1 MNTDL
6 KNEWNASWRM
16 PTKDEQ
22 NAIYRIIKK
31 YTDDKKISVKQD
43 IAKNWIVG
51 SVKLILMKLKAREDA
66 RRLRTISDGSF
77 KVADV
82 KLIDSKKYTENEKE
96 ICVFRVIFGDDSEE
110 DYVVDSNLFDVTDD
124 STELLVVN
132 YCGINGIFDLMD
144 IFSLN
149 ISIME

>member
-1 MNTDL
+1 MQI
-6 KNEWNASWRM
+6 A
-16 PTKDEQ
+16 Q
-22 NAIYRIIKK
+22 
-31 YTDDKKISVKQD
+31 DDKKISVKQD

-82 KLIDSKKYTENEKE
+82 KLIDSKKYTENGKE

-132 YCGINGIFDLMD
+132 YCGYGI
-144 IFSLN
+144 
-149 ISIME
+149 